1 VYVDSYWAAIGEAR
15 AVIRDLR
22 ALWLRLVRGRSASS
36 DFEAEL
42 QSHIEMHTDE
52 GVRAGFTPE
61 AARRAALLRLGGV
74 DQARQS
80 YRERATLAWLEA
92 FRHDIRYALRGFRR
106 SPVFAVTAVIT
117 MALGIGATTAVFSVV
132 DRILFRSLP
141 YSDPDRLVSV
151 GLTAPIIPQEFVL
164 GAWYYQWRDH
174 PLPFTS
180 LSSEAGE
187 YSCDLTD
194 HSPAHL
200 SCVAV
205 EAGFLPML
213 GVSPILGRN
222 FLPEE
227 DRPKGPKAA
236 LISYGLW
243 TSRYGRDPGIVNR
256 LIDIDASK
264 VRIVGV
270 LSRDFEMPAL
280 EHADILVPQAV
291 DESAAGADRVMFG
304 FARLKPGI
312 TTAQAVE
319 QLRPQLDY
327 ALSKVPARFR
337 SEVHLRVRSVRDRQM
352 HDARQS
358 AWVLLG
364 AVLAVLAITCANV
377 GSLLLTR
384 ASTREREQAVRSA
397 LGASRGRL
405 VWQALVESLLLS
417 VIGTLAGVAV
427 AEGLLQL
434 FIAISPS
441 GMPFLQGAQL
451 DLRIVG
457 FAALVGLTCGVAF
470 GLIPAFNRPRSIAY
484 TARTQ
489 PTGARAVMRKFI
501 VAAQIAVTMVLLAG
515 AALLVR
521 SFINLQTQPLG
532 IETRGVVT
540 ARISLNRYTYTTPQS
555 RMQFFVQAE
564 AALRKLPGVSA
575 EGLSDSVPPGDDR
588 RDHIYSVMEIAG
600 RPPITGATGG
610 MVAWRWATPDYF
622 RILDIPILHG
632 RGFAEE
638 QRTSSEHFMILSSS
652 LAARLFAAA
661 DPIGQRVKPV
671 PNGPWFT
678 VEGVAANAKNSGL
691 GEQDAPEYYQL
702 WRAAADDWQQPHSA
716 VLLIKTALAPGA
728 MAPWIR
734 TQIGTI
740 DPTVPVDVQTMS
752 ERVGRLAARP
762 RFETALLG
770 FFALTGLVMAVIGL
784 YGVVAYRAVQR
795 TSEIGVRMALGA
807 RRVDIAQLVLVEGL
821 RLILAGMSIGLVAA
835 LIVSRVLKSML
846 FSVGPGDPL
855 SYAVVILLLATVALL
870 ATLLPARRAASVEPS
885 VALCAE

>member
-1 VYVDSYWAAIGEAR
+1 MFDSYWAAIGQALVMMR
-15 AVIRDLR
+15 KLR
-22 ALWLRLVRGRSASS
+22 ALWLRLVRGRSTSS
-36 DFEAEL
+36 DFEEEL
-42 QSHIEMHTDE
+42 QNHIEMHTE
-52 GVRAGFTPE
+52 AGVRAGLTHE
-61 AARRAALLRLGGV
+61 ESRRAALVRLGGV
-74 DQARQS
+74 EQARQS
-80 YRERATLAWLEA
+80 YRERATLPLLEA
-92 FRHDIRYALRGFRR
+92 LHHDARYALRGFRR
-106 SPVFAVTAVIT
+106 NPVFAITAVVT
-117 MALGIGATTAVFSVV
+117 LALGVGTTTAVFSVV

-141 YSDPDRLVSV
+141 YADPDRLVSV

-174 PLPFTS
+174 PSPFAS
-180 LSSEAGE
+180 LTSEAGE

-194 HSPAHL
+194 NSPSHL
-200 SCVAV
+200 SCVAI
-205 EAGFLPML
+205 EAGFLPTL
-213 GVSPILGRN
+213 GISPILGRN

-227 DRPKGPKAA
+227 DCPKGPKAA

-256 LIDIDASK
+256 VIDIDASK
-264 VRIVGV
+264 VRVVGV
-270 LSRDFEMPAL
+270 LPRDFEMPAL

-291 DESAAGADRVMFG
+291 DESTAGADRVMFG

-312 TTAQAVE
+312 TTAQAAE

-358 AWVLLG
+358 ALVLLG
-364 AVLAVLAITCANV
+364 AVLAVLAIACANV

-397 LGASRGRL
+397 LGASRRRL
-405 VWQALVESLLLS
+405 VCQALVESLLLS
-417 VIGTLAGVAV
+417 VIGTLAGLAV
-427 AEGLLQL
+427 AEGLLHL

-441 GMPFLQGAQL
+441 GLPFLQGAQL

-457 FAALVGLTCGVAF
+457 FAVVVGLMCGVAF
-470 GLIPAFNRPRSIAY
+470 GLIPAFNRPRSIAN

-489 PTGARAVMRKFI
+489 PTGVRAVMRKFI
-501 VAAQIAVTMVLLAG
+501 VAGQIAVTMVLLSV

-532 IETRGVVT
+532 IQTSGIVT

-575 EGLSDSVPPGDDR
+575 VGLSDSVPPGDDR

-600 RPPITGATGG
+600 HPLMTGATGG
-610 MVAWRWATPDYF
+610 MVAWRWTTPDYF
-622 RILDIPILHG
+622 KILDIPILRG
-632 RGFAEE
+632 RGFADV

-652 LAARLFAAA
+652 LAARLFPGQ

-691 GEQDAPEYYQL
+691 GEQDTPEYYQL
-702 WRAAADDWQQPHSA
+702 WREAADDWQQPHSA
-716 VLLIKTALAPGA
+716 VLMVKTALAPQA
-728 MAPWIR
+728 VAPWIR
-734 TQIGTI
+734 TQIGAI
-740 DPTVPVDVQTMS
+740 DPSVPVDVQTMN

-762 RFETALLG
+762 RFEAALLG

-784 YGVVAYRAVQR
+784 YGVMAYRAVQR

-807 RRVDIAQLVLVEGL
+807 RRFDIAQLVLIEGL
-821 RLILAGMSIGLVAA
+821 RLILVGMPIGLVVA

-846 FSVGPGDPL
+846 FSIGPADPV
-855 SYAVVILLLATVALL
+855 SYAIVTLSLAMAALL
-870 ATLLPARRAASVEPS
+870 ATSLPARRAASVDPS
-885 VALCAE
+885 VALRAE